1 MSNNTHHKR
10 GFWLS
15 LVLILMALHG
25 IAGAIFYYAYS
36 QSAVLDKPVL
46 LGLMILHWVANVVA
60 VIGIWFW
67 KRWAMYVYA
76 ASTVLAIVVG
86 LLATGMWS
94 VFYFF
99 LPLAILGYMLRTKW
113 DYFE

>member
-1 MSNNTHHKR
+1 M
-10 GFWLS
+10 
-15 LVLILMALHG
+15 
-25 IAGAIFYYAYS
+25 
-36 QSAVLDKPVL
+36 LDKPEL
-46 LGLMILHWVANVVA
+46 IGLMILYWVANVIA
-60 VIGIWFW
+60 MLGIWFW
-67 KRWAMYVYA
+67 KRWVIYVYA
-76 ASTVLAIVVG
+76 ASTMLAIVG